1 MIVFA
6 VYILVRK
13 RGQEKKGHDPR
24 TRHLKMCLENTALG
38 DRLCQ

>member
-1 MIVFA
+1 MFVFA

-13 RGQEKKGHDPR
+13 RGQEKKGYDP
-24 TRHLKMCLENTALG
+24 RHLKMCLENTALG